1 MRKIIKILYPYVLP
15 VILGIF
21 LLFSFKVL
29 KLEYQFGYQSAHVY
43 QTNFSWPKQIFFS
56 ELKKFKN
63 KIFDKTYQTNFPR
76 VNIFVS
82 EQNSRKLLS
91 NLPQSTKD
99 WVEAYINYPNK
110 KINFQEIRLRFR
122 GDNPINW
129 LNQKK
134 QLRIKTRRN
143 D

>member
-91 NLPQSTKD
+91 NLPNMWAAS
-99 WVEAYINYPNK
+99 NGN
-110 KINFQEIRLRFR
+110 
-122 GDNPINW
+122 
-129 LNQKK
+129 
-134 QLRIKTRRN
+134 
-143 D
+143 